1 MNAKK
6 TAQEDIDIMRKGA
19 MLDEGTQ
26 QTTTLALKYY
36 RQTEEALQNVLKST
50 SGSQFVHSLN
60 KKSL

>member
-1 MNAKK
+1 MRKK